1 MSLIHGRFVGRND
14 REFVLRTGRDDETA
28 GGGRIYPV
36 SEEAAANLRRIMAER
51 KANEAQAHWQKQAA
65 SGTGKRDTSRRIND
79 LLAKAKAKAAAA
91 AGEADAS
98 VVRVVETEE
107 EIKPMKPKMT
117 DEQILAAHRRYVLEN
132 MSIERLSKSSP
143 YRVAPNT
150 LYGYFVR
157 LKLPI
162 RNRARKW
169 QPEDAERVCQAHDLK
184 VDSIGPIE
192 ESEPENVDVLVAADA
207 ATING
212 EPVHT
217 RTCVVCGKTM
227 KRKRPFTGQLKYA
240 HCGNHKCKKVVTAL
254 RKKDKAVVT
263 QPKEEPIEPRS
274 VSSRAAVGAL
284 AARQTELTAVIQ
296 SVPVEETAVATNGD
310 QQPGDLREQLTVIQE
325 LLALAEAKQVTL
337 SGKISVDLHAE
348 VSF

>member
-1 MSLIHGRFVGRND
+1 MSVIHGRFVGRND
-14 REFVLRTGRDDETA
+14 REFVLRTGRDDETT
-28 GGGRIYPV
+28 GGGRIYAV

-51 KANEAQAHWQKQAA
+51 KANEAQAHRQKQAA
-65 SGTGKRDTSRRIND
+65 SGTGKRDTAQQIHG

-91 AGEADAS
+91 RKADDLIVGVADDEKEA
-98 VVRVVETEE
+98 EL
-107 EIKPMKPKMT
+107 MKPKMT
-117 DEQILAAHRRYVLEN
+117 DEQIIAAHRRYVLEN
-132 MSIERLSKSSP
+132 MSIERLSKTSP
-143 YRVAPNT
+143 GMVAPNT

-169 QPEDAERVCQAHDLK
+169 QPEDAERVCQVHDLK
-184 VDSIGPIE
+184 VDRIGPVE
-192 ESEPENVDVLVAADA
+192 QPESENADVPVAAHA

-263 QPKEEPIEPRS
+263 QSKEEPIEPRS

-284 AARQTELTAVIQ
+284 PARQTELTAVIQ
-296 SVPVEETAVATNGD
+296 SAPVEETAVATNGD